1 MEGNE
6 RYAEKHYSLSD
17 LGDIDRAVVA
27 SKCYMDFLW
36 QLLCRV
42 DAFIAKNRQEQASLK
57 RKIKNAS
64 DAATDPNKKWKDA
77 SCSMFIPPYFRDL
90 YGMAPQPNEEELLR
104 RRNREYD
111 TIVAEEIRWNESDL
125 RLLRKAVK
133 NSLIQARI
141 MPRDLY
147 REKLYDGAGQAAEFD
162 VKHWKQVVASMDRRI
177 AYIKQLDDNLILQGD
192 YNDVDWLGMANIT
205 VCVVFLYALAFSF
218 SDSSVERQLDDNL
231 ILQGDYNDVDWLG
244 MANITFRNTR
254 TARQLRL
261 KWLNE
266 QCPRWSK
273 EKWSHE
279 ELQRLVA
286 LAGDSSCI
294 TLLRWD
300 LVADELG
307 TDRSPFQCFS
317 KLCEIKEDIAEQRPW
332 TKEEDARLIAVVTA
346 LQNAGRIWWRKGKSY
361 IQNALHI
368 EIGGQGR
375 VASFVDGRG
384 QRQCYLRYLQS
395 LDKRYQRG
403 NWTESEELLL
413 RYAVNEFG
421 ICDWNRISS
430 VVGSRNRMQCRTRYV
445 NNKLRTKPWTPEED
459 QILLAGV
466 KRFGEGQWKR
476 VAELLRGRSYK
487 LCRTRFRVLRNAQIE
502 AKLYEMNVD
511 EVAQEK
517 TLDAE
522 TEEIVSRMPDKQRA
536 VIKEAI
542 SEMGEKA
549 EHLNRSFSQVIRK
562 DMRIR
567 EEYLD
572 DESLQLLKKH
582 YDRAL
587 RQVLGLA
594 PSHRYVHKL
603 MNLKDRKNIHDTF
616 ARLGDDQA
624 RKKFMMSALRSIV
637 HQADVERFRAAHLR
651 LRKLRLCTIDYRF
664 FKQTLVD
671 EVLDSMETEQSLQPL
686 PPSGASVALMEC
698 FKNNVPFLRDMCGKR
713 FSHVEKDSNDGML
726 ILDIAAETKSNLFY
740 KYIAAQLRRLL
751 FIPLLMDRAVEKEE
765 SWRERMRLRDI
776 AKNEIADRTCRRA
789 IHQTTKHGC
798 CVTIGMPGLQTGCT
812 NLEGERSAVA
822 QQSELSA
829 FLHSMRNRPG
839 KGKLVPTICTSA
851 PEGAAR
857 EGVKKKAA
865 PPRREAKRRRIIS
878 STSED
883 DEDIDAKVEEISDEE
898 EEGDEEISSEQEDS
912 SEEYEL

>member
-1 MEGNE
+1 MPDLCVKSIPASNYARGQHITMEGNE

-141 MPRDLY
+141 MPYVIKRDLY

-177 AYIKQLDDNLILQGD
+177 AYIK
-192 YNDVDWLGMANIT
+192 
-205 VCVVFLYALAFSF
+205 
-218 SDSSVERQLDDNL
+218 QLDDNL

-346 LQNAGRIWWRKGKSY
+346 LQNAGRIWWRK
-361 IQNALHI
+361 
-368 EIGGQGR
+368 

-511 EVAQEK
+511 EVAQEVGSVTK

-616 ARLGDDQA
+616 ARLDDDQA

-765 SWRERMRLRDI
+765 SWRERTRLRDI
-776 AKNEIADRTCRRA
+776 AKNEIADRTCHRA
-789 IHQTTKHGC
+789 IHQTTK
-798 CVTIGMPGLQTGCT
+798 TGCT
-812 NLEGERSAVA
+812 NLEGEHSAVA

-898 EEGDEEISSEQEDS
+898 EEGDEEISSEQKDS

>member
-6 RYAEKHYSLSD
+6 GYAQKHYSFSD
-17 LGDIDRAVVA
+17 LGDIDRVIVA
-27 SKCYMDFLW
+27 NKCYMDFLW

-42 DAFIAKNRQEQASLK
+42 EAFIAKNRHEQ
-57 RKIKNAS
+57 
-64 DAATDPNKKWKDA
+64 
-77 SCSMFIPPYFRDL
+77 
-90 YGMAPQPNEEELLR
+90 APQPNEEELLR
-104 RRNREYD
+104 RQNREYD

-133 NSLIQARI
+133 NSLLQARM
-141 MPRDLY
+141 MPFVIKRDLY
-147 REKLYDGAGQAAEFD
+147 RGKLYDGAGQAAEFD
-162 VKHWKQVVASMDRRI
+162 IKHWKQVVASMDRRI
-177 AYIKQLDDNLILQGD
+177 AYIKQLDDNVIL
-192 YNDVDWLGMANIT
+192 
-205 VCVVFLYALAFSF
+205 S
-218 SDSSVERQLDDNL
+218 
-231 ILQGDYNDVDWLG
+231 GDYNDVDWLG

-273 EKWSHE
+273 EKWSRD

-286 LAGDSSCI
+286 IAGDSSCI

-317 KLCEIKEDIAEQRPW
+317 KLCEIKEDIAGQRPW

-346 LQNAGRIWWRKGKSY
+346 LQNAGRIWWRK
-361 IQNALHI
+361 
-368 EIGGQGR
+368 

-384 QRQCYLRYLQS
+384 QQQCYLRYLQS
-395 LDKRYQRG
+395 LDTRHQRG

-430 VVGSRNRMQCRTRYV
+430 VVGSRSRMQCRTRYV

-476 VAELLRGRSYK
+476 VAELLHGRSYK

-522 TEEIVSRMPDKQRA
+522 TEEVVSRMPEKQRA

-549 EHLNRSFSQVIRK
+549 QFLNRSFSQVIRK

-603 MNLKDRKNIHDTF
+603 MNLKDRKSVYDTF
-616 ARLGDDQA
+616 ASLDDDQA
-624 RKKFMMSALRSIV
+624 RKKFMLSALRSIV
-637 HQADVERFRAAHLR
+637 QQADVERFRAAHLR
-651 LRKLRLCTIDYRF
+651 LRKLHLRTTDYRF

-671 EVLDSMETEQSLQPL
+671 EVLDSMESGQSLQPL
-686 PPSGASVALMEC
+686 PPSDASVALMEC
-698 FKNNVPFLRDMCGKR
+698 FKNNLPFLRRMCGKQFTR
-713 FSHVEKDSNDGML
+713 VEEGTNDGML
-726 ILDIAAETKSNLFY
+726 ILDIAAETKGDLFY

-751 FIPLLMDRAVEKEE
+751 FIPLLMDRAIEKED
-765 SWRERMRLRDI
+765 SWRERMRLRDV
-776 AKNEIADRTCRRA
+776 AKKKIADGSCCRA
-789 IHQTTKHGC
+789 IDRKAK
-798 CVTIGMPGLQTGCT
+798 TGRAS
-812 NLEGERSAVA
+812 LGDEHSAVV
-822 QQSELSA
+822 QPSELSD

-839 KGKLVPTICTSA
+839 KGKSVPVTSTSTSD
-851 PEGAAR
+851 GVAR

-865 PPRREAKRRRIIS
+865 SPRREAKRRRIIS

-883 DEDIDAKVEEISDEE
+883 DDDIDAKIEELSDEE
-898 EEGDEEISSEQEDS
+898 VEGDEEFSSERRDS

>member
-1 MEGNE
+1 MP
-6 RYAEKHYSLSD
+6 Y
-17 LGDIDRAVVA
+17 V
-27 SKCYMDFLW
+27 
-36 QLLCRV
+36 
-42 DAFIAKNRQEQASLK
+42 
-57 RKIKNAS
+57 IK
-64 DAATDPNKKWKDA
+64 
-77 SCSMFIPPYFRDL
+77 
-90 YGMAPQPNEEELLR
+90 
-104 RRNREYD
+104 
-111 TIVAEEIRWNESDL
+111 
-125 RLLRKAVK
+125 
-133 NSLIQARI
+133 
-141 MPRDLY
+141 RDLY

-177 AYIKQLDDNLILQGD
+177 AYIK
-192 YNDVDWLGMANIT
+192 
-205 VCVVFLYALAFSF
+205 
-218 SDSSVERQLDDNL
+218 QLDDNL

-346 LQNAGRIWWRKGKSY
+346 LQNAGRIWWRK
-361 IQNALHI
+361 
-368 EIGGQGR
+368 

-616 ARLGDDQA
+616 ARLDDDQA

-789 IHQTTKHGC
+789 IHQTTK
-798 CVTIGMPGLQTGCT
+798 TGCT

-898 EEGDEEISSEQEDS
+898 EEGDEEISSEQKDS